1 MSALTRILSEIAD
14 GDRQAVGRLL
24 PLVYEDFR
32 ALASRHLAR
41 ERAGHTLQPT
51 ALVHEA
57 FLKLVDQS
65 RVNWQGRTHF
75 FAVGAQAMRRI
86 LVEHA
91 RSRKRLKR
99 GGEAHRVLLDEG
111 VALVEGNPADVL
123 ALDEALVKLATL
135 DERQARVVEY
145 RFFGGLTME
154 EIAEVLDV
162 SKRTVEGEWRVA
174 RAWLHRELSGAEES
188 SSGEADEGGVT

>member
-1 MSALTRILSEIAD
+1 VSALTRILTDIAG
-14 GDRQAVGRLL
+14 GDRQAAVRLL

-41 ERAGHTLQPT
+41 ERPVHTLQPT

-99 GGEAHRVLLDEG
+99 GGEAHRDLLDEG

-123 ALDEALVKLATL
+123 ALDEALVKLAAL

-154 EIAEVLDV
+154 EIAEVLGV

-174 RAWLHRELSGAEES
+174 RAWLHRELSG
-188 SSGEADEGGVT
+188 GEGVSTDRPDEGGDA